1 MTQQLQQITNSEK
14 QAGLPIGLLS
24 TDSRDNWADAY
35 AELIKSPRNLK
46 NVKVIQESLFTV
58 SLDEHVPFNQE
69 SVYNV
74 LGLQLIHGGGTS
86 KNSCNRWMD
95 KTIQVKAFK
104 IYNNI
109 KLVVCDQSRSSDKL
123 P

>member
-1 MTQQLQQITNSEK
+1 MLAQQLQQIANSEK

-58 SLDEHVPFNQE
+58 SLDEHVSFNQE

-86 KNSCNRWMD
+86 KNSGNRWMD
-95 KTIQVKAFK
+95 KTIQVNAFK
-104 IYNNI
+104 Y
-109 KLVVCDQSRSSDKL
+109 
-123 P
+123 